1 MTKPLVAIVI
11 AFVVSIS
18 TFSADAQQAGKVY
31 RIGLLHSSSSVVALF
46 TGAFRQG
53 MRERNYIEGKNYV
66 LEIRARESKADQL
79 SKLAADLV
87 RLKVDIILTVG
98 VPALLAAKE
107 ATTTIPIVMSTGSD
121 PVKRGLVA
129 SLAQPGGNLTGM
141 VSIGVGL
148 NPKRLG
154 LLAETVPGVNRV
166 AVLTASSRIAARKGR
181 VYKELDAAAQVL
193 GMKLQIVK
201 ARNAIEIDKAFLAM
215 TEGQADAL
223 LVMAS
228 ARFVRH
234 RERIIQH
241 AAKNRLPAIYFHD
254 THVESGGL
262 ITYGIKYEENFRR
275 MAIYVDKILKGAN
288 PGKLP
293 IEQPRTFQ
301 LVINLKTAKQLGI
314 TIPQSIMLR
323 ATKVIE

>member
-18 TFSADAQQAGKVY
+18 TFSAHAQQAGKVY

-53 MRERNYIEGKNYV
+53 MRERDYIEGKNYV

-107 ATTTIPIVMSTGSD
+107 ATTTIPVVMQTGAD
-121 PVKRGLVA
+121 PVQLGLVA
-129 SLAQPGGNLTGM
+129 SLAQPGGNLTGV
-141 VSIGVGL
+141 VSISAGL
-148 NPKRLG
+148 NAKRFE
-154 LLAETVPGVNRV
+154 LLVETVPKAKHV
-166 AVLTASSRIAARKGR
+166 AVLTASSRVAAGKGR
-181 VYKELDAAAQVL
+181 LNKVLDAAAQVR
-193 GMKLQIVK
+193 GIKLQIVK
-201 ARNAIEIDKAFLAM
+201 ARNAIEIDKAFSAM

-223 LVMAS
+223 LVMAAS
-228 ARFVRH
+228 QYVQH

-241 AAKNRLPAIYFHD
+241 AANNRLPAIYFHD
-254 THVESGGL
+254 THAESGGL
-262 ITYGIKYEENFRR
+262 ITYGIMYESNYRR
-275 MAIYVDKILKGAN
+275 MANFVDKILKGAD

-293 IEQPRTFQ
+293 IEQPTKFQ

-314 TIPQSIMLR
+314 TIPPSIMLR